1 MQQLRERRDGRGGPL
16 ATGRRRLV
24 QIGPGCRKQRARA
37 VGQDDDEAGLTV
49 TMRMPE
55 DLEGVT
61 LERMTG
67 PNDYDSRWVFG
78 REVVVG
84 SVSGGLSM
92 PSPTNGW

>member
-1 MQQLRERRDGRGGPL
+1 
-16 ATGRRRLV
+16 
-24 QIGPGCRKQRARA
+24 
-37 VGQDDDEAGLTV
+37 
-49 TMRMPE
+49 MRVSE

-67 PNDYDSRWVFG
+67 PNDYDSRGAFG

-92 PSPTNGW
+92 PSPTSGW

>member
-1 MQQLRERRDGRGGPL
+1 
-16 ATGRRRLV
+16 
-24 QIGPGCRKQRARA
+24 
-37 VGQDDDEAGLTV
+37 
-49 TMRMPE
+49 MRVSE

-67 PNDYDSRWVFG
+67 PNDYDSRGTIG

-84 SVSGGLSM
+84 SVSGGSST